1 MALFCSKLSFL
12 RYKDDVYDRIW
23 MPLKFL
29 NYRVFSTNLT
39 IDSNINNG
47 FQPARVIMNTATT
60 PLNESLDIRLIWEPV
75 VTSWKFYVYMHFAE
89 VQEIQSNETREFSVI
104 YNDKTNLYDKYTPR
118 FLYTDTLYIQN
129 PVTGPK
135 HEFILK
141 RTAKSTLPP
150 IINAIET
157 YRVNEFLKPH
167 TDQQDGIYGFIFRYI
182 ILSLHL
188 SMFYL
193 YSS

>member
-1 MALFCSKLSFL
+1 
-12 RYKDDVYDRIW
+12 
-23 MPLKFL
+23 MPLRFS

-47 FQPARVIMNTATT
+47 FQPARAVMNTAST
-60 PLNESLDIRLIWEPV
+60 PLNASLDISLVWESVIP
-75 VTSWKFYVYMHFAE
+75 SWKFYVYMHFAE
-89 VQEIQSNETREFSVI
+89 VQAIPSNETREFSVI
-104 YNDKTNLYDKYTPR
+104 WNDKTNLYDKFSPR
-118 FLYTDTLYIQN
+118 FLYTDTLYTQN

-135 HEFILK
+135 HDFLLK

-157 YRVNEFLKPH
+157 YRVNEFLQSP
-167 TDQQDGIYGFIFRYI
+167 TDQQDGMFSETELGRSFHL
-182 ILSLHL
+182 LSLHL

-193 YSS
+193 NSS